1 MLTFAPSLDV
11 EWIIVVKSCRLSS
24 ATFCLTLGAG
34 EKETV
39 EFIPFLLYLS
49 ADTNLANSCLSSIQ
63 RQSNFWRSDVFLIS
77 IQYILLSEKSCF
89 FKSIAS
95 SVSFHIFAMPV
106 LRIAFWTCVSGAAF
120 CWALVALDG
129 ILLWS
134 AFSRDVIGRVCFLVG
149 FNPLMVT
156 LARKEIRL
164 PTNHWRISYFFTW
177 IILFFN
183 TLQYLCK
190 RYRGWIIQCIAYC
203 KV

>member
-1 MLTFAPSLDV
+1 MLLWHRWGFFNIFNIFA
-11 EWIIVVKSCRLSS
+11 SS
-24 ATFCLTLGAG
+24 AL
-34 EKETV
+34 ETTV
-39 EFIPFLLYLS
+39 S
-49 ADTNLANSCLSSIQ
+49 NLANSCLSSIQ

-156 LARKEIRL
+156 LARREIRL
-164 PTNHWRISYFFTW
+164 PTNHWRIFCFLPGLYCFSLPDAKYFF
-177 IILFFN
+177 N
-183 TLQYLCK
+183 AYLQPCKYLIHSVLQSFAEEQK
-190 RYRGWIIQCIAYC
+190 FVREDRLGTAFLQRNR
-203 KV
+203 